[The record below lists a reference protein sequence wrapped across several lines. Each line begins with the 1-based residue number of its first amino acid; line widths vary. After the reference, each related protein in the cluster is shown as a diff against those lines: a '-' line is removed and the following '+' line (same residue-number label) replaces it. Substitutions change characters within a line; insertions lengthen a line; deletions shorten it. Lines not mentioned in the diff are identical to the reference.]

1 MKIKKLLRFY
11 YSAGSLNGALDNII
25 MRTALT
31 AGGDTYSGCAA
42 YADKIADV
50 VEAKAKLADLWARL
64 NAVLG
69 AMTDRDKLTLI
80 RYAALRTGVDGE
92 EKREIHRAVVKFT
105 RRALHILNGAEEEYA
120 ILCAYWCLLSFKPD

>member
-25 MRTALT
+25 MHVALS
-31 AGGDTYSGCAA
+31 AGGDTFSGCEA
-42 YADKIADV
+42 YADKIADIIG
-50 VEAKAKLADLWARL
+50 AKAKLADLWARL
-64 NAVLG
+64 NTVLCD
-69 AMTDRDKLTLI
+69 MTDRDVKALK

-105 RRALHILNGAEEEYA
+105 RRAARLLKGAEAEYK
-120 ILCAYWCLLSFKPD
+120 ILCAYQCLLSYKPD